1 MYKANVLQLTKAL
14 ELFSIALPD
23 TVSVNVF
30 GELVNDSRQI
40 ERGDIFCAV
49 IGTQIDGNDFIVNAL
64 DQNCSLVLAE
74 CSELTEHGDITWLSN
89 NAGQAVAKIS
99 VYQLNKRLF
108 EFAEVYYQ
116 SPQSKLKVIG
126 ITGTNGKTST
136 SQLIARLMGECNHSC
151 GIIGTN
157 GAGFCGDL
165 TPVVNTTPGATELH
179 QLFNQFMV
187 KGASHVA
194 MEISSHALEQAR
206 IKASSLDFAVFTN
219 LSRDHLDYHGTMA
232 SYADAKFQIFT
243 QDNSQLAIVN
253 GDDSHAKM
261 WLNNWSSEQPVLVY
275 GFDDAIACYQ
285 GFVQAKDVCYTA
297 SGASFKLVTHL
308 GDIQIDS
315 PLFGAF
321 NVENLLAAIA
331 VLIAEN
337 ISLTEIARAIT
348 QLTPIEGR
356 MESFSLI
363 NKPMAV
369 VDYAHTPDA
378 LEKALVACRNHCQGQ
393 LWVVFGC
400 GGDRDKGKRAL
411 MGEVAERHA
420 DHIFITND
428 NPRTEAPEAI
438 AADVAK
444 GITKQSAY
452 TILLDRE
459 NAVKTALKA
468 ANIGDVV
475 LLAGKGHE
483 DYIIIGTEKQA
494 YNERELVKNIYT
506 LQVPA

>member
-1 MYKANVLQLTKAL
+1 MYKTNALQLKSAL
-14 ELFSIALPD
+14 ELFSIVLPD
-23 TVSVNVF
+23 TVSVTEF

-40 ERGDIFCAV
+40 EHGDIFCAV
-49 IGTQIDGNDFIVNAL
+49 IGTQGDGNDFIVSAL
-64 DQNCSLVLAE
+64 ERNCSLVLAE
-74 CSELTEHGDITWLSN
+74 CTELTEHGDITWLSN

-99 VYQLNKRLF
+99 IFQLNQRLF

-136 SQLIARLMGECNHSC
+136 SQLIARLMDECNHSC

-165 TPVVNTTPGATELH
+165 VPVLNTTPGASELH

-194 MEISSHALEQAR
+194 MEISSHALDQAR
-206 IKASSLDFAVFTN
+206 IKASALDIAVFTN
-219 LSRDHLDYHGTMA
+219 LSRDHLDYHGSMA

-243 QDNSQLAIVN
+243 QDSRQLAVIN
-253 GDDSHAKM
+253 GDDNHAKV
-261 WLNNWSSEQPVLVY
+261 WLNNWPSEQPVLVY
-275 GFDDAIACYQ
+275 GFDDSIACYQ
-285 GFVQAKDVCYTA
+285 GFIQAKDVCYTTT
-297 SGASFKLVTHL
+297 GASFTLVTHL
-308 GDIQIDS
+308 GDIHINS
-315 PLFGAF
+315 PLLGAF

-331 VLIAEN
+331 VLIAED
-337 ISLTEIARAIT
+337 IPLTEIARAIT

-363 NKPMAV
+363 NKPLAV

-378 LEKALVACRNHCQGQ
+378 LEKALIACRNHCQGQ

-411 MGEVAERHA
+411 MGEVAQRHA

-428 NPRTEAPEAI
+428 NPRTEEPEAI
-438 AADVAK
+438 ATDIAK
-444 GITKQSAY
+444 GITKQGVY

-459 NAVKTALKA
+459 NAVKTALNE
-468 ANIGDVV
+468 ANAGDVV

-483 DYIIIGTEKQA
+483 DYIVIGTEKQA